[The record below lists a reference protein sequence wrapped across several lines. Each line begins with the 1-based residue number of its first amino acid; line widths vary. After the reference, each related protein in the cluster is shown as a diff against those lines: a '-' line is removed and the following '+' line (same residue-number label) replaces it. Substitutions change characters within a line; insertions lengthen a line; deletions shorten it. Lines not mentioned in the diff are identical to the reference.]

1 MGCLLIAEFS
11 PCGSE
16 SGDRLCIRYVVLL
29 LPLDFL
35 TCARPS
41 MSPSI
46 DIGTPASFHP
56 SEHPEHPFN
65 KLWRGDKQRTVSLDG
80 IPKFDDPF
88 AEREW
93 IKEHMAAAFRLW
105 GKLGYGDGSSGHITV
120 RDPVLPGY
128 YWMNPMAVHFSSI
141 TKSNL
146 VLVDPAG
153 HVSPHGAQ
161 LPINAAGFFIHSAIH
176 KDRPDIKAAAHCHSI
191 YGKAWSTFGKPIDIT
206 TQDSC
211 VFYDNLAVYE
221 NFGGVVLAK
230 EEGENIA
237 RALGPKW
244 KTCILQNH
252 GLLTL
257 GHTVDEAVY
266 LFVRLEKQCKVQLQT
281 EASSASGVQKTVIDN
296 ADAEYTA
303 RVIQNPH
310 ATYLGFQPDYN
321 LLLEETNGAFL
332 K

>member
-93 IKEHMAAAFRLW
+93 IK
-105 GKLGYGDGSSGHITV
+105 V
-120 RDPVLPGY
+120 
-128 YWMNPMAVHFSSI
+128 
-141 TKSNL
+141 SNL
-146 VLVDPAG
+146 ERCREL
-153 HVSPHGAQ
+153 
-161 LPINAAGFFIHSAIH
+161 LFHSLFRNIWLL
-176 KDRPDIKAAAHCHSI
+176 RFVC
-191 YGKAWSTFGKPIDIT
+191 
-206 TQDSC
+206 
-211 VFYDNLAVYE
+211 
-221 NFGGVVLAK
+221 
-230 EEGENIA
+230 GE
-237 RALGPKW
+237 
-244 KTCILQNH
+244 
-252 GLLTL
+252 
-257 GHTVDEAVY
+257 
-266 LFVRLEKQCKVQLQT
+266 
-281 EASSASGVQKTVIDN
+281 S
-296 ADAEYTA
+296 
-303 RVIQNPH
+303 
-310 ATYLGFQPDYN
+310 
-321 LLLEETNGAFL
+321 
-332 K
+332 